1 MENRNN
7 ISDSLVVCAK
17 CKWRANVDN
26 ELDYTCLKAKR
37 LEQFPEEITVVRYK
51 VTHHAL
57 AEFRANNNGKCPY
70 FEQHLS
76 LFQRLKKML
85 GL

>member
-7 ISDSLVVCAK
+7 INDSLVVCAK
-17 CKWRANVDN
+17 CKWRASVD
-26 ELDYTCLKAKR
+26 DKPDTCLKAKR

-70 FEQHLS
+70 FEERLS
-76 LFQRLKKML
+76 LLQRLKKML